1 MPGSAASAPTD
12 DTACFARLADLLG
25 GAGHATAPNGGSCGH
40 RTHPEQPE
48 LAGATRAGAA
58 RRSAAVLPRA
68 TGTRRT
74 VSRPQTACHV
84 LPAGQRSATQRVE
97 ACQPAA
103 AGHGSDAGA
112 PRWRVRRRA
121 GARTSRSGRAGRPES
136 PARCRAGACRPP
148 WPTPWRQAA
157 LAAGGPS
164 ASPRLSSGVARARAQ
179 VQRAG
184 SCGYAT
190 CHPTRQQL
198 PDTVGMRLTA
208 SNPPAGA
215 LAPSETAPAGQ
226 ISPLVDTNCPS

>member
-1 MPGSAASAPTD
+1 MWPGSVACSARD
-12 DTACFARLADLLG
+12 RVALQ
-25 GAGHATAPNGGSCGH
+25 S
-40 RTHPEQPE
+40 
-48 LAGATRAGAA
+48 
-58 RRSAAVLPRA
+58 RA
-68 TGTRRT
+68 TGRHAGWSRT
-74 VSRPQTACHV
+74 SSGVGRIYGGRLSSAEPLSRPQTACHV

-136 PARCRAGACRPP
+136 PARCRAGACCPP
-148 WPTPWRQAA
+148 WPALWRQAA
-157 LAAGGPS
+157 LAAGGPG
-164 ASPRLSSGVARARAQ
+164 AARTFLARARAQ
-179 VQRAG
+179 VQRTG

-190 CHPTRQQL
+190 RHPTRQQL

-215 LAPSETAPAGQ
+215 LAPSETAAAGQ
-226 ISPLVDTNCPS
+226 ISPLADTNCPS